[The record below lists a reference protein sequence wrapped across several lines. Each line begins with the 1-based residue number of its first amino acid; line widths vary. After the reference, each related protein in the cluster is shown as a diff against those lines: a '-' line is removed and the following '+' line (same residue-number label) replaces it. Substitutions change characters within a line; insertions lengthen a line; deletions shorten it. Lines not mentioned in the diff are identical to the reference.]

1 MPEVFNHKQ
10 EPSKPVGLLSSF
22 CPNPHGVAFSSQE
35 KDERILLYLRKHFV
49 TNLPWTTLVLTLLTL
64 PLVLFFL
71 NIILVD
77 IFTFLSFQDYVFLIS
92 LYYLVV
98 LIYAFVEFITWF
110 YNISL
115 VTTKR
120 IVDIDFSNLVYHNVA
135 ATKLE
140 LVEDVDYSQTGF
152 IRSLF
157 NYGDVFVQTAGGKV
171 NFDFLA
177 VPRPTRVEKIIIY
190 LIGNKGGKHGH

>member
-10 EPSKPVGLLSSF
+10 KAGKHLSLLSSF
-22 CPNPHGVAFSSQE
+22 CPNPYGVAFSSQE
-35 KDERILLYLRKHFV
+35 KDERILLYLRKHFI
-49 TNLPWTTLVLTLLTL
+49 TNLPWITIVLTLLTL
-64 PLVLFFL
+64 PSLLFFL
-71 NIILVD
+71 D
-77 IFTFLSFQDYVFLIS
+77 ITQITIFSFLSSQDYIFLIL
-92 LYYLVV
+92 LYYLVI
-98 LIYAFVEFITWF
+98 LTYAFVEFITWF

-177 VPRPTRVEKIIIY
+177 VPKPSRVEKSIVD
-190 LIGNKGGKHGH
+190 LIGNKGGKGGS